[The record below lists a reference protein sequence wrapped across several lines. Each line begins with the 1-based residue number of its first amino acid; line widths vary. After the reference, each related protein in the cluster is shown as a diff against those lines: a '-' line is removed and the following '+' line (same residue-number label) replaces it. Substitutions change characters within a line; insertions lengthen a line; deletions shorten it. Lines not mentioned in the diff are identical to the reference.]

1 MKKETSIKMCLKLR
15 FLIAVIISL
24 YELLL
29 LISCQAFNQN
39 PPHYHTVH
47 LSKPG
52 VVVGTSYVCF
62 ISAFSCF
69 QLKLSRENT
78 EEGDS

>member
-29 LISCQAFNQN
+29 LISCQAFNRN
-39 PPHYHTVH
+39 PPHYHTVY

-52 VVVGTSYVCF
+52 VVVGTCYVCF